1 LAFPFSEQASLNMMD
16 INEIREYLPHRYP
29 FLLVDRVVELDI
41 EGKRIRAYK
50 NVSINEPFFNGHFPQ
65 HPIMPGV
72 LIIEAMAQAAGILG
86 FKMLDVKPA
95 DGTLYYFVGSDKLR
109 FRQPVLPGDQLQLHA
124 QFVSVKRGIWKFDC
138 HATVDDKPV
147 CSAEIICAERKL

>member
-1 LAFPFSEQASLNMMD
+1 V
-16 INEIREYLPHRYP
+16 
-29 FLLVDRVVELDI
+29 VDLDVE
-41 EGKRIRAYK
+41 GQRIRAYK

-95 DGTLYYFVGSDKLR
+95 DGTIYYFVGSDKMR
-109 FRQPVLPGDQLQLHA
+109 FRQPVMPGDQLILEA
-124 QFVSVKRGIWKFDC
+124 RFLSAKRSIWKFEC
-138 HATVDDKPV
+138 QARVDDKQV
-147 CSAEIICAERKL
+147 CSGEIICAERKL

>member
-1 LAFPFSEQASLNMMD
+1 MMD

-41 EGKRIRAYK
+41 QGKRIRAYK

-109 FRQPVLPGDQLQLHA
+109 FRQPVLPGDQLQLNA
-124 QFVSVKRGIWKFDC
+124 QFISVKRGIWKFDC

>member
-1 LAFPFSEQASLNMMD
+1 MMD

-50 NVSINEPFFNGHFPQ
+50 NVSINEPFFNGHFPE

-124 QFVSVKRGIWKFDC
+124 KFISVKCSIWKFDC

>member
-1 LAFPFSEQASLNMMD
+1 MMD

-50 NVSINEPFFNGHFPQ
+50 NVSINEPFFNGHFPL

-72 LIIEAMAQAAGILG
+72 LVIEAMAQAAGILG

-109 FRQPVLPGDQLQLHA
+109 FRQPVLPGDQLHLHA
-124 QFVSVKRGIWKFDC
+124 RFISVKRGIWKFDC

>member
-1 LAFPFSEQASLNMMD
+1 MQSMD
-16 INEIREYLPHRYP
+16 ILAILERLPHRYP
-29 FLLVDRVVELDI
+29 FLLIDRVTEL
-41 EGKRIRAYK
+41 EAGKRLVGYK
-50 NVSINEPFFNGHFPQ
+50 NVTMNEPFFPGHCPH
-65 HPIMPGV
+65 HPVMPGV

-109 FRQPVLPGDQLQLHA
+109 FRQPVLPGDQLVLEA
-124 QFVSVKRGIWKFDC
+124 RFLSVKRSIWKFEC
-138 HATVDDKPV
+138 RASVDGKEV

>member
-1 LAFPFSEQASLNMMD
+1 MMD

-41 EGKRIRAYK
+41 EAKRIRAYK

-109 FRQPVLPGDQLQLHA
+109 FRQPVLPGDQLQLNA
-124 QFVSVKRGIWKFDC
+124 QFISVKRGIWKFDC

>member
-1 LAFPFSEQASLNMMD
+1 MMD

-29 FLLVDRVVELDI
+29 FLLVDRVVALDI
-41 EGKRIRAYK
+41 EAQQIRAYK
-50 NVSINEPFFNGHFPQ
+50 NVTINEPFFNGHFPH

-72 LIIEAMAQAAGILG
+72 LIVEAMAQAAGILG
-86 FKMLDVKPA
+86 FKMLGVKPA

-109 FRQPVLPGDQLQLHA
+109 FRQPVVAGDQLVLEA
-124 QFVSVKRGIWKFDC
+124 KFVSAKRSIWKFDC
-138 HATVDDKPV
+138 QATVDDKVV

>member
-1 LAFPFSEQASLNMMD
+1 MMD

-29 FLLVDRVVELDI
+29 FLLVDRVVELDT
-41 EGKRIRAYK
+41 EAKRIRAYK
-50 NVSINEPFFNGHFPQ
+50 NVTINEPFFTGHFPQ

-86 FKMLDVKPA
+86 FKMMDVKPS

-109 FRQPVLPGDQLQLHA
+109 FRQPVLPGDQLILEA
-124 QFVSVKRGIWKFDC
+124 KYLSVKRGIWKFEC
-138 HATVDDKPV
+138 EASVDGKAV
-147 CSAEIICAERKL
+147 CSAEIICAERKLWV